1 MSENVEIPSFLVG
14 YQVYQEGRMLILS
27 QTAGYPQVLSSLSRR
42 KDANSQPRSNGITC
56 GSKSIKKEGC

>member
-27 QTAGYPQVLSSLSRR
+27 KIVLL
-42 KDANSQPRSNGITC
+42 TLV
-56 GSKSIKKEGC
+56 

>member
-27 QTAGYPQVLSSLSRR
+27 GPGEARGTAGE
-42 KDANSQPRSNGITC
+42 AA
-56 GSKSIKKEGC
+56 

>member
-27 QTAGYPQVLSSLSRR
+27 DLAASPA
-42 KDANSQPRSNGITC
+42 D
-56 GSKSIKKEGC
+56 

>member
-27 QTAGYPQVLSSLSRR
+27 WRDDAYDDTPSLSRR
-42 KDANSQPRSNGITC
+42 KDANSQLV
-56 GSKSIKKEGC
+56 